1 MPAASKIATDNAS
14 AWYRQ
19 PVLWLG
25 IVVFVLSL
33 AGCVWIIVVST
44 RHAAVPLDT
53 SHAIFGVP
61 VSARSSHPPPPDR
74 SP

>member
-1 MPAASKIATDNAS
+1 MPAPGKPRAD

-25 IVVFVLSL
+25 AAVFAASL
-33 AGCVWIIVVST
+33 AGCVWIIVAGA
-44 RHAAVPLDT
+44 RHADTPLDT
-53 SHAIFGVP
+53 SHAVFGVP
-61 VSARSSHPPPPDR
+61 TAARSAPRP